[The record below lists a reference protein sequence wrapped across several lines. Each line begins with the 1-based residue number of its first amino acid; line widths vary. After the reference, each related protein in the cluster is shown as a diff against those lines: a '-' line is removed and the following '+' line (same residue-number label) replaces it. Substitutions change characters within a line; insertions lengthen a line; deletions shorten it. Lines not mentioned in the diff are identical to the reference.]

1 MVKNPPTMWETWV
14 WSMCWEDPL
23 RREWLPIP
31 VFWPGEYH
39 GQRSLAG
46 YSSWGH
52 KESATTEQISLYFT
66 FRKYNFP
73 SFNHKTNIWSLYKN
87 LKIQINM
94 QKRIKIT
101 HCPKSRNR
109 ISENVL
115 VHLFPVLFSYTF
127 YVCVHF
133 FLKKKKKTHSPYW
146 IVTWFY
152 FSALHYKIF
161 K

>member
-1 MVKNPPTMWETWV
+1 
-14 WSMCWEDPL
+14 
-23 RREWLPIP
+23 
-31 VFWPGEYH
+31 
-39 GQRSLAG
+39 
-46 YSSWGH
+46 
-52 KESATTEQISLYFT
+52 
-66 FRKYNFP
+66 
-73 SFNHKTNIWSLYKN
+73 
-87 LKIQINM
+87 M

-127 YVCVHF
+127 YVFVHCL
-133 FLKKKKKTHSPYW
+133 LKKKKDSPYW
-146 IVTWFY
+146 IVTCFY